1 MQLFGGG
8 GGGASSSN
16 AAVAASQE
24 KQQRQ
29 SLAQFA
35 RQQGELDQA
44 AVAGKAPGGAGSR
57 GRGLLTFVRN
67 AGQSTV
73 G

>member
-1 MQLFGGG
+1 MELFGGG
-8 GGGASSSN
+8 RSSGN
-16 AAVAASQE
+16 ADLKKTQE
-24 KQQRQ
+24 RQQRE
-29 SLAQFA
+29 SLASFA

-44 AVAGKAPGGAGSR
+44 AVAGMAGGGASSR
-57 GRGLLTFVRN
+57 GRGLLTYLNRG